1 MSRFHSYKIQGK
13 NILSAKMVRV
23 VDIFLSCQEP
33 SHTAGQSET
42 SRRQVYSEVMEST
55 DTKSYTRGHIT
66 HFPFLSSIFTRFRRI
81 DLHTYLQYRICAPC
95 KLGLL
100 RSHYRKIFHTRQ
112 ALASSSNATWYY
124 HHAQHLRFF
133 FFANEHLRNLNKAT
147 RGKPKHTTATRSAN
161 LTHTLPL
168 AVSRA
173 AVTSL
178 WRLAGEHTSP
188 VALDRAVVA
197 RARGGLLHW
206 SSSRR
211 LPQPAESSF
220 PPSNCPQTQQLSW
233 FVAVYL
239 WQVRPRRTGRRPIA
253 TWRL

>member
-112 ALASSSNATWYY
+112 AFASSSNATWYY

-133 FFANEHLRNLNKAT
+133 FCE
-147 RGKPKHTTATRSAN
+147 
-161 LTHTLPL
+161 
-168 AVSRA
+168 
-173 AVTSL
+173 
-178 WRLAGEHTSP
+178 
-188 VALDRAVVA
+188 
-197 RARGGLLHW
+197 
-206 SSSRR
+206 
-211 LPQPAESSF
+211 
-220 PPSNCPQTQQLSW
+220 
-233 FVAVYL
+233 
-239 WQVRPRRTGRRPIA
+239 
-253 TWRL
+253 

>member
-133 FFANEHLRNLNKAT
+133 FLRMN
-147 RGKPKHTTATRSAN
+147 
-161 LTHTLPL
+161 
-168 AVSRA
+168 
-173 AVTSL
+173 TS
-178 WRLAGEHTSP
+178 E
-188 VALDRAVVA
+188 
-197 RARGGLLHW
+197 
-206 SSSRR
+206 
-211 LPQPAESSF
+211 
-220 PPSNCPQTQQLSW
+220 
-233 FVAVYL
+233 
-239 WQVRPRRTGRRPIA
+239 I
-253 TWRL
+253 